1 MKGEPLSHRM
11 WAKAA
16 AYVLLTAFAVLLVA
30 CAAGIW
36 ILWAEGFYGHPTAE
50 SLKEE
55 QFRNAG
61 MSAADD
67 LVAKGVLGY
76 PHWENTG
83 NARYLLLDHSG
94 AELWRSEGYDAAYAG
109 PYAWSFVFRW
119 TEYDDGY
126 TCAVYMRDEGTGAE
140 ALEDTDYIV
149 RTCVDPELPVQ
160 DGFWWMARGI
170 DLLWSLRIAIYPIAV
185 ALLTAVVGCFVFLM
199 CGAGHRAGLPGI
211 TPGYL
216 YRVPFDV
223 MTAVAAGAVILC
235 AVLISESRF
244 EPLLAALPIV
254 AAPVVTGWCASFA
267 MRVKVGGWWKNTLIW
282 RILRLVWIVLR
293 GIGRVIRG
301 IPLVWKTALAAVA
314 VSFIELLWMA
324 GFRRDGDVFFSL
336 WFIEKAVLIAAV
348 LYLALVMKRLQ
359 RGGEALAR
367 GDLAYH
373 TDTRGMLWDF
383 RRHGEDL
390 NSIGTGM
397 SAAVEE
403 RMKSE
408 RMKTELITNV
418 SHDIKTPL
426 TSIVNYVDLLTK
438 TEDPT
443 KAREYLE
450 VLERQARRMKKL
462 TEDLVEMSKAAS
474 GTVEVKTGRYS
485 VNELLGQALGE
496 YRDRL
501 VSAGVEPV
509 LTLPEG
515 DLRILADGKLTW
527 RILDNLFSNVC
538 KYGQKGTRFYVG
550 AGREEDM
557 VRLSFRNISHDP
569 LNTPADELMERFV
582 RGDSARGGEGSG
594 LGLNIAKS
602 LAELQGGKLE
612 LFVDG
617 DLFKAEVVL
626 PAAD

>member
-1 MKGEPLSHRM
+1 
-11 WAKAA
+11 
-16 AYVLLTAFAVLLVA
+16 
-30 CAAGIW
+30 
-36 ILWAEGFYGHPTAE
+36 
-50 SLKEE
+50 
-55 QFRNAG
+55 
-61 MSAADD
+61 
-67 LVAKGVLGY
+67 
-76 PHWENTG
+76 
-83 NARYLLLDHSG
+83 
-94 AELWRSEGYDAAYAG
+94 
-109 PYAWSFVFRW
+109 
-119 TEYDDGY
+119 
-126 TCAVYMRDEGTGAE
+126 
-140 ALEDTDYIV
+140 
-149 RTCVDPELPVQ
+149 
-160 DGFWWMARGI
+160 
-170 DLLWSLRIAIYPIAV
+170 
-185 ALLTAVVGCFVFLM
+185 
-199 CGAGHRAGLPGI
+199 
-211 TPGYL
+211 
-216 YRVPFDV
+216 
-223 MTAVAAGAVILC
+223 
-235 AVLISESRF
+235 
-244 EPLLAALPIV
+244 
-254 AAPVVTGWCASFA
+254 
-267 MRVKVGGWWKNTLIW
+267 
-282 RILRLVWIVLR
+282 
-293 GIGRVIRG
+293 
-301 IPLVWKTALAAVA
+301 
-314 VSFIELLWMA
+314 
-324 GFRRDGDVFFSL
+324 
-336 WFIEKAVLIAAV
+336 
-348 LYLALVMKRLQ
+348 MKRLQ

>member
-1 MKGEPLSHRM
+1 
-11 WAKAA
+11 
-16 AYVLLTAFAVLLVA
+16 
-30 CAAGIW
+30 
-36 ILWAEGFYGHPTAE
+36 
-50 SLKEE
+50 
-55 QFRNAG
+55 
-61 MSAADD
+61 
-67 LVAKGVLGY
+67 
-76 PHWENTG
+76 
-83 NARYLLLDHSG
+83 
-94 AELWRSEGYDAAYAG
+94 
-109 PYAWSFVFRW
+109 
-119 TEYDDGY
+119 
-126 TCAVYMRDEGTGAE
+126 
-140 ALEDTDYIV
+140 
-149 RTCVDPELPVQ
+149 
-160 DGFWWMARGI
+160 
-170 DLLWSLRIAIYPIAV
+170 
-185 ALLTAVVGCFVFLM
+185 M

-216 YRVPFDV
+216 YPVPFDV
-223 MTAVAAGAVILC
+223 MTAAAAAAVILC
-235 AVLISESRF
+235 AVLIAQSRF
-244 EPLLAALPIV
+244 EPLLAALPVV

-267 MRVKVGGWWKNTLIW
+267 MRVKLGGWWKNTLIW
-282 RILRLVWIVLR
+282 RILRLVRTVLR
-293 GIGRVIRG
+293 GIWRVVRG

-324 GFRRDGDVFFSL
+324 GFRHDGDVFFSL

-348 LYLALVMKRLQ
+348 LYLALVMRRLQ

-390 NSIGTGM
+390 NSIGSGM

-426 TSIVNYVDLLTK
+426 TSIVNYVDLLKK
-438 TEDPT
+438 TDDPA
-443 KAREYLE
+443 KAKEYLE
-450 VLERQARRMKKL
+450 VLDRQSRRMKKL

-474 GTVEVKTGRYS
+474 GTVEVKTGRYG
-485 VNELLGQALGE
+485 VKELLGQALGE

-501 VSAGVEPV
+501 ESAGIEPV
-509 LTLPEG
+509 LTVPEEE
-515 DLRILADGKLTW
+515 LHVRADGKLTW

-538 KYGQKGTRFYVG
+538 KYGQGGTRFYIDAAE
-550 AGREEDM
+550 AGET
-557 VRLSFRNISHDP
+557 VRMSFRNISRDP
-569 LNTPADELMERFV
+569 LTKPADELMERFV

-602 LAELQGGKLE
+602 LAELQGGRLD
-612 LFVDG
+612 LSVDG
-617 DLFKAEVVL
+617 DLFKAEVTL

>member
-16 AYVLLTAFAVLLVA
+16 AYVLLTVFAVLLVA
-30 CAAGIW
+30 CGAGIYV
-36 ILWAEGFYGHPTAE
+36 LWEQGFYRSTPE
-50 SLKEE
+50 SLKAE
-55 QFRNAG
+55 QFRYTL

-67 LVAKGVLGY
+67 VVVRNVVGY
-76 PHWENTG
+76 PQPENTG
-83 NARYLLLDHSG
+83 NARYVLLDHSG
-94 AELWRSEGYDAAYAG
+94 TELWRSGGYDAAAAG

-126 TCAVYMRDEGTGAE
+126 TEAGYLRDEGTGTEELAE
-140 ALEDTDYIV
+140 TDFIV
-149 RTCVDPELPVQ
+149 RAAVDPDLPFQ
-160 DGFWWMARGI
+160 DGFYWRAKGI
-170 DLLWSLRIAIYPIAV
+170 DLLYGLRIAVYPAA
-185 ALLTAVVGCFVFLM
+185 ALLLAGVIICFVFLM

-216 YRVPFDV
+216 YPVPFDV
-223 MTAVAAGAVILC
+223 MTAAAAAAVILY
-235 AVLISESRF
+235 AVLIAQSRF
-244 EPLLAALPIV
+244 EPLLAALPVV

-267 MRVKVGGWWKNTLIW
+267 MRVKLGGWWKNTLIW
-282 RILRLVWIVLR
+282 RILRLVRTVLR
-293 GIGRVIRG
+293 GIWRVVRG

-324 GFRRDGDVFFSL
+324 GFRHDEDIFFSL

-348 LYLALVMKRLQ
+348 LYLALVMRRLQ

-390 NSIGTGM
+390 NSIGSGM
-397 SAAVEE
+397 IAAVEE

-426 TSIVNYVDLLTK
+426 TSIVNYVDLLKK
-438 TEDPT
+438 TDDPA
-443 KAREYLE
+443 KAKEYLE
-450 VLERQARRMKKL
+450 VLDRQSRRMKKL

-474 GTVEVKTGRYS
+474 GTVEVKTGRYG
-485 VNELLGQALGE
+485 VKELLGQALGE

-501 VSAGVEPV
+501 ESAGIEPV
-509 LTLPEG
+509 LTVPEEE
-515 DLRILADGKLTW
+515 LHVRADGKLTW

-538 KYGQKGTRFYVG
+538 KYGQRGTRFYVDAAE
-550 AGREEDM
+550 AGET
-557 VRLSFRNISHDP
+557 VRMSFRNISRDP
-569 LNTPADELMERFV
+569 LNKPADELMERFV

-602 LAELQGGKLE
+602 LAELQGGRLD
-612 LFVDG
+612 LSVDG
-617 DLFKAEVVL
+617 DLFKAEVTL